1 MGKHRFRLG
10 DLDEVRQPQPRLG
23 SYDARTDEF
32 VRRGEDRR

>member
-1 MGKHRFRLG
+1 MDFAQG

-32 VRRGEDRR
+32 VRCGENRH